1 MHNGTPTAQSV
12 FPSQAIP
19 HSGVGFD
26 PWRCGHTLASMRT
39 PQCPRE
45 WCFCWGRLL
54 LVLGLGSRLAAQP
67 LIELGES
74 WRFLNATPELATN
87 TLWRQPDFSDAQW
100 YLAPSGFGNS
110 GHGEQTRYDSA
121 PGDWSTVLFRK
132 AFVVPDT
139 AAIRN
144 WSLRL
149 DYSEGF
155 LVYLNG
161 QEVARRGFP
170 PASELPEVPTDAVP
184 AYRTYG
190 QAEVL
195 TFTNELGPLR
205 AGTNWLAV
213 RVQRSFGGRPVF
225 VPELLANFLR
235 TPYVQLVTSNSATVL
250 WRTPTP
256 ESGRVDVG
264 QGGEFFITIPSP
276 LVGTNH
282 EVAITG
288 LSPDTTYQYRV
299 VLSPQHAPL
308 ITATNNFRT
317 LPAAGPLTVAVFGD
331 SGWSSAG
338 QYAVARQL
346 RQSGAQLLLHVGDV
360 VYPWFSSSLAD
371 LRFLSVYRRSLE
383 GTPFY
388 SVWGNHD
395 FLYSAEWNRPY
406 RDVIR
411 QPVTDVSADDLAS
424 ERAWPGAYYSFDA
437 GDVHFAM
444 LFLPLANVHTLSTNS
459 PQYKW
464 LDTDL
469 AATTKPWKVL
479 LQHHPV
485 FTSSAHRRDLYG
497 GPPVGF
503 YDTHLIRANLL
514 PLARKH
520 GVQLIC
526 SGHDHN
532 YERFLPVDGV
542 HTLVTGGGG
551 GGLYYP
557 VEFDSLSSQFYA
569 AFHYTKLTFEGDTL
583 QVRPIGTS
591 GAPVDGFSIRR
602 TASPSRINVAA
613 WMTPVIENGAGTVD
627 GNHPG
632 QSYEYLNAGVAEAKT
647 GDFANLGRTR
657 VALDKTHLY
666 LGLESLMLP
675 HYADAY
681 LFLEVPGQVGVTNL
695 LGLGNGRLDPAE
707 EAVDALDLLEN
718 LDFELFTP
726 SIAAVVGDEFADD
739 TYRGWARTPDGP
751 ALGQGVFRLTPGFPS
766 VPGILLQQYNRSP
779 QDTWGAPER
788 NADFV
793 EIAIPRSQ
801 LGGVKSG
808 DVLRLGVV
816 VGGADLDPVQQ
827 TRNLDSGFLG
837 EGFTETLTGRRVLRP
852 VQFQLPDDPD
862 PDSDGLN
869 AAQEIAA
876 RTDPN
881 NSDTDQDGL
890 PDGWEVGYGLN
901 PTSPAGIHGPDG
913 DPDADSLTNAEEF
926 ARGSHPNDAASP
938 PPPLKWIWDVDGSV
952 VFGWRT
958 VTGRRYLLQSATTAA
973 GPYRAIGGFPRV
985 ASGTTDQHRISP
997 GGASEFYRVT
1007 VQP

>member
-1 MHNGTPTAQSV
+1 
-12 FPSQAIP
+12 
-19 HSGVGFD
+19 
-26 PWRCGHTLASMRT
+26 MRT
-39 PQCPRE
+39 PQWLGESR
-45 WCFCWGRLL
+45 FCWQGILL
-54 LVLGLGSRLAAQP
+54 AWGLGSRLAAQP
-67 LIELGES
+67 LIELGEP

-87 TLWRQPDFSDAQW
+87 TLWRQPDYSDALW
-100 YLAPSGFGNS
+100 YRAPSGFGNS

-121 PGDWSTVLFRK
+121 PGNWSTVLFRK
-132 AFVVPDT
+132 AFAVPDPS
-139 AAIRN
+139 AIRDL
-144 WSLRL
+144 SLRL
-149 DYSEGF
+149 DYSEGL

-161 QEVARRGFP
+161 QEIARRGFP
-170 PASELPEVPTDAVP
+170 PVAELPEVPTETVP
-184 AYRTYG
+184 ASRNYG
-190 QAEVL
+190 QAEIL
-195 TFTNELGPLR
+195 TFTNEPGTLR
-205 AGTNWLAV
+205 SGTNWLAV
-213 RVQRSFGGRPVF
+213 RVQEGFGGRPVF

-235 TPYVQLVTSNSATVL
+235 TPYVQLVTSNSANVL

-256 ESGRVDVG
+256 VNALLELG
-264 QGGEFFITIPSP
+264 QGGDFPVRIPSP

-282 EVAITG
+282 EVALTG
-288 LSPDTTYQYRV
+288 LSPDTSYQYRV
-299 VLSPQHAPL
+299 VLDPERVPV
-308 ITATNNFRT
+308 ITATNTFRT

-346 RQSGAQLLLHVGDV
+346 RLSGAQLILHVGDI
-360 VYPWFSSSLAD
+360 VYPWFSSGLAD
-371 LRFLSVYRRSLE
+371 LRFLSVYRRNLE

-395 FLYSAEWNRPY
+395 FLYNAEWNRPY

-411 QPVTDVSADDLAS
+411 QPVTDVSTDALAS

-459 PQYKW
+459 PQYQW
-464 LDTDL
+464 LDADL

-503 YDTHLIRANLL
+503 YDTHLVRANLL

-557 VEFDSLSSQFYA
+557 VEFDSLSSQFHA

-583 QVRPIGTS
+583 RVQPIGTS
-591 GAPVDGFSIRR
+591 GAPLDSFNIRR
-602 TASPSRINVAA
+602 TASPPLVQAAA
-613 WMTPVIENGAGTVD
+613 WMTPVVESGPGTVD

-632 QSYEYLNAGVAEAKT
+632 QLFEYLNAGIAEAKT
-647 GDFANLGRTR
+647 GGFANLGRMR

-666 LGLESLMLP
+666 LGLESLLLP
-675 HYADAY
+675 SDADAY
-681 LFLEVPGQVGVTNL
+681 LFVEVPGQVGITNL
-695 LGLGNGRLDPAE
+695 IGLGNGQLDPAGE
-707 EAVDALDLLEN
+707 GVDALDFLEN
-718 LDFELFTP
+718 LDFEAFTP

-739 TYRGWARTPDGP
+739 TYRGWSRTPEGP
-751 ALGQGVFRLTPGFPS
+751 ALGQGVFRLNPGFPS
-766 VPGILLQQYNRSP
+766 VPGIRLQQFNRSP
-779 QDTWGAPER
+779 QDTWAAPEHS
-788 NADFV
+788 ADFV

-801 LGGVKSG
+801 LGGMKSG
-808 DVLRLGVV
+808 DILRLGVV
-816 VGGADLDPVQQ
+816 VGGADMDPVRQ
-827 TRNLDSGFLG
+827 TRNLDTGFLG
-837 EGFTETLTGRRVLRP
+837 EGFTETLMGRRILRP
-852 VQFQLPDDPD
+852 VRFQLPDDPD
-862 PDSDGLN
+862 PDNDGLN

-876 RTDPN
+876 QTDPN

-890 PDGWEVGYGLN
+890 PDGWEIAYGLN
-901 PTSPAGIHGPDG
+901 PTSRAGIHGSDG

-926 ARGSHPNDAASP
+926 ARGSRPNDAASP
-938 PPPLKWIWDVDGSV
+938 PPSLKWIWDADGAV
-952 VFGWRT
+952 VLGWRT
-958 VTGRRYLLQSATTAA
+958 VPGRRYLLQSATAA
-973 GPYRAIGGFPRV
+973 TGPYRPSGGFPRA
-985 ASGTTDQHRISP
+985 ASGTNDLHRISP
-997 GGASEFYRVT
+997 GGAAEFYRVT